1 MLYPIYSCLT
11 YKSVPDTPAHM
22 SNNLEAAAAWASSG
36 KIPTTQAE
44 VETLKSLCKAVNGLL
59 LKLRRLKNAPSAKR
73 ASARWSIEE
82 DAELRDGFVKGGRV
96 GAVAALAG
104 RRSVEACLSH
114 LNKVL
119 LPSVMYEQT
128 FPLGV
133 LCARSHNH
141 GLAARQV

>member
-1 MLYPIYSCLT
+1 
-11 YKSVPDTPAHM
+11 M
-22 SNNLEAAAAWASSG
+22 SNSLEAAAAWASSG

-82 DAELRDGFVKGGRV
+82 DAELRVRCGFVKGGRV

-104 RRSVEACLSH
+104 RRSAEACLSH

-119 LPSVMYEQT
+119 LPSVMDDAKLQALSAQYGQT
-128 FPLGV
+128 PDELRRAVDPLHFP
-133 LCARSHNH
+133 APPSST
-141 GLAARQV
+141 